1 MKRQSYKGLA
11 AFTVATALLTGCKL
25 IGDVEYTLDKDPVE
39 MHGDSVRVNITVK
52 VPEKGLNKKA
62 VAVITPMLGDKAFNP
77 ITIQGQKATGNGQTI
92 NFKPGG
98 TINYTDVIPYSPDL
112 ENADLKVTGTV
123 SKGKKEKA
131 IEEKKI
137 ADGTIVTPLLV
148 QNDDKTILAPDQFV
162 RTTEEVFNGSNG
174 IQINFD
180 KAKANVKSNELKQD
194 DIKELEEFLTAS
206 MSNPKVQ
213 PKAIQLIAYASPEG
227 EVGKNSE
234 LASDRANNT
243 KTALE
248 NIINKLEKNNN
259 KDGKMSRTMNTLI
272 QTMPKGEDWEGFQ
285 KAVNASDLEDKE
297 LIIRVLSMYKDPNQ
311 REEEIKKMAKTYK
324 QLEKSILPPLRRTQI
339 KVVYDQIG
347 WSDEELKA
355 LSTSNPDTLN
365 VEELLFT
372 AGLYDNLDDKM
383 RLYKEVVR
391 QYPEDW
397 RGHNNVG
404 SIYYMQNDMS
414 SAKSYFEKA
423 NSLNENAITLNNMGI
438 IARQSGDR
446 VKAAELFNSALSAGS
461 EVKYNL
467 GIIDIQNGNY
477 EQAIGNMGSENTFN
491 KALAQVLNHDYDAAM
506 STLDASADANTAL
519 GYYLKAI
526 IGARQNNLDLLV
538 NNLTSAI
545 AKDSSLK
552 AKAAK
557 DREFIKFFN
566 NAAFAALVK

>member
-180 KAKANVKSNELKQD
+180 KAKANVKSNELKQG

-423 NSLNENAITLNNMGI
+423 NSLNENAITLNSMGI